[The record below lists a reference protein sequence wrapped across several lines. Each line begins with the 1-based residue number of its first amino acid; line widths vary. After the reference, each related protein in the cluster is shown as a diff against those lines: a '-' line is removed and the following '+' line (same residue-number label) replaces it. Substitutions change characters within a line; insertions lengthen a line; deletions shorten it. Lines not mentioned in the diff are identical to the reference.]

1 MEGIGLVEIKFTI
14 GVSREHDKEPSGS
27 LKGGMLL
34 LYQKDVS
41 SSRLS
46 CCIE

>member
-1 MEGIGLVEIKFTI
+1 
-14 GVSREHDKEPSGS
+14 
-27 LKGGMLL
+27 MLL

-46 CCIE
+46 CCIEWEPVAVYLNSRPSLQP